1 MHAVSPQPLDIH
13 HSRRQFFAGVGM
25 AVLASFTPLPAWAA
39 DSAAGLIPMTANA
52 KPISVQERLAR
63 IAKAQAL
70 MRAEG
75 LSALLVE
82 AGSSL
87 LYFTGI
93 DWWRSER
100 LTAAI
105 IPADGD
111 LLIVTPAF
119 EEPSIRESLAVPG
132 DVHVWQE
139 DEDPTAL
146 ITDFL
151 KQRKIAKGVIGIEET
166 VRFFAADGLALALP
180 GARFRSGA
188 SVVRGCRMIK
198 SPAELALM
206 QIAADIQIAAFRHVA
221 PQIRRGMGQDDLRA
235 LLIAASRA
243 LGGENADG
251 GLILIGES
259 SAYPH
264 GSHTPRRVADGEII
278 LFDAGVSVHGYQS
291 DISRTMVFG
300 RPADKR
306 QRLLFDQV
314 RRGQDIAMDVARVG
328 TPAGKVD
335 DAVRAYYRS
344 LGYGPGYKL
353 PGTPHR
359 TGHGIGM
366 DGHEPVNLV
375 HGETTPL
382 APGMC
387 FSNEPG
393 IYIPGAFGV
402 RIEDCFHMTSE
413 GPRWFTVPPRSI
425 DEPFG

>member
-1 MHAVSPQPLDIH
+1 MMRA
-13 HSRRQFFAGVGM
+13 SRRQFLSYAGMAGLAAIAGV
-25 AVLASFTPLPAWAA
+25 PAWAA
-39 DSAAGLIPMTANA
+39 GTAAGLSSMATGAQ
-52 KPISVQERLAR
+52 PISVKERLAR
-63 IAKAQAL
+63 IAKVQLL
-70 MRAEG
+70 MRSQG
-75 LSALLVE
+75 VSALLVE

-100 LTAAI
+100 LTAAV
-105 IPADGD
+105 IPARGE

-132 DVHVWQE
+132 SVAVWDE
-139 DEDPTAL
+139 NEDPITL
-146 ITDFL
+146 IADFL
-151 KQRKIAKGVIGIEET
+151 RSQKLDKGVIGIEET
-166 VRFFAADGLALALP
+166 VRFFAVDGLREALP
-180 GARFRSGA
+180 GAEIRSGA
-188 SVVRGCRMIK
+188 SLVRSCRMIK

-206 QIAADIQIAAFRHVA
+206 QLAADIQIAAFRHVA
-221 PQIRRGMGQDDLRA
+221 PQIQRGMSQEDLRA
-235 LLIAASRA
+235 LLVAASTA
-243 LGGENADG
+243 LGGEGVDG
-251 GLILIGES
+251 GLILLGES

-264 GSHTPRRVADGEII
+264 GSNIPRRVADGEVI
-278 LFDAGVSVHGYQS
+278 LFDATMTVKGYQS

-300 RPADKR
+300 RPADAK
-306 QRLLFDQV
+306 QRTLFEQV
-314 RRGQDIAMDVARVG
+314 RRGQDIAMETAQVG

-366 DGHEPVNLV
+366 DVHEPINLV
-375 HGETTPL
+375 QGETTPL

-402 RIEDCFHMTSE
+402 RIEDCFHMTAE
-413 GPRWFTVPPRSI
+413 GPKFFTQPPKSI
-425 DEPFG
+425 DQPFG

>member
-1 MHAVSPQPLDIH
+1 MHAT
-13 HSRRQFFAGVGM
+13 RRQFLATAG
-25 AVLASFTPLPAWAA
+25 LASLGLVAGIPAWAA
-39 DSAAGLIPMTANA
+39 DSAAGLKSMATNA
-52 KPISVQERLAR
+52 KPITTEERLGR

-70 MRAEG
+70 MRSLNIG
-75 LSALLVE
+75 ALLVE

-105 IPADGD
+105 IPAEGD
-111 LLIVTPAF
+111 VLIVTPAF

-132 DVHVWQE
+132 EVRVWQE
-139 DEDPTAL
+139 DESPIAL
-146 ITDFL
+146 VSDFL
-151 KQRKIAKGVIGIEET
+151 RRKKLDKGAIGIEET
-166 VRFFAADGLALALP
+166 VRFFAVDGLRQALP
-180 GARFRSGA
+180 DAAIVSGA
-188 SVVRGCRMIK
+188 PVVRGCRLIK

-206 QIAADIQIAAFRHVA
+206 QIAADIQIAAFRHIA
-221 PQIRRGMGQDDLRA
+221 PRIQRGMSQDDLRVM
-235 LLIAASRA
+235 LVAATTA
-243 LGGENADG
+243 LGGEGADG
-251 GLILIGES
+251 GLILLGES

-264 GSHTPRRVADGEII
+264 GSHIPRRVADGEVI
-278 LFDAGVSVHGYQS
+278 LFDAGFTVHGYSS

-300 RPADKR
+300 RPADAK
-306 QRLLFDQV
+306 QRLLFSQV
-314 RRGQDIAMDVARVG
+314 RRGQDIAMETARIG

-335 DAVRAYYRS
+335 DAVRAYYAS

-382 APGMC
+382 AAGMC

-393 IYIPGAFGV
+393 IYIPGSFGV
-402 RIEDCFHMTSE
+402 RIEDCFYMTE
-413 GPRWFTVPPRSI
+413 AGPRWFSQPPSSI

>member
-1 MHAVSPQPLDIH
+1 MRA
-13 HSRRQFFAGVGM
+13 SRRQFLIQAG
-25 AVLASFTPLPAWAA
+25 
-39 DSAAGLIPMTANA
+39 AAGLTTLASYPGWAVATAADLTSMTGDA
-52 KPISVQERLAR
+52 KPISTRERLGR
-63 IAKAQAL
+63 VAKAQAL
-70 MRAEG
+70 MRAQNIG
-75 LSALLVE
+75 ALLLE

-105 IPADGD
+105 IPAEGE
-111 LLIVTPAF
+111 LMIVTPAF
-119 EEPSIRESLAVPG
+119 EEPSIRESLAIPG
-132 DVHVWQE
+132 DVRVWQE
-139 DEDPTAL
+139 DESPGAL
-146 ITDFL
+146 ISDFL
-151 KQRKIAKGVIGIEET
+151 LRRKLDKGTIGIEET
-166 VRFFAADGLALALP
+166 VRFFAVDGLRQLLP
-180 GARFRSGA
+180 DAQIVSGA
-188 SVVRGCRMIK
+188 GVVRGCRMIK

-206 QIAADIQIAAFRHVA
+206 QLAADIQIAAFRHVA
-221 PQIRRGMGQDDLRA
+221 PRIERGMGQDDLRA
-235 LLIAASRA
+235 MLIAASTA
-243 LGGENADG
+243 LGGGNADG
-251 GLILIGES
+251 GLILLGES

-264 GSHTPRRVADGEII
+264 GSNTPRRVTDGEVI

-300 RPADKR
+300 RAAGKQ
-306 QRLLFDQV
+306 QRLLFEQV
-314 RRGQDIAMDVARVG
+314 RRGQDIAMETAQVG

-335 DAVRAYYRS
+335 DAVRAYYQS

-382 APGMC
+382 ASGMC

-402 RIEDCFHMTSE
+402 RIEDCFHMTTA
-413 GPRWFTVPPRSI
+413 GPRWFTQPPVSI
-425 DEPFG
+425 DMPFG

>member
-1 MHAVSPQPLDIH
+1 MRA
-13 HSRRQFFAGVGM
+13 SRRQILIGAG
-25 AVLASFTPLPAWAA
+25 LAGLAATAKLPAWAA
-39 DSAAGLIPMTANA
+39 VSAAGLEPMTAGA
-52 KPISVQERLAR
+52 RPISAQERLAR
-63 IAKAQAL
+63 IAKAQRL
-70 MRAEG
+70 MRARG
-75 LSALLVE
+75 IGALIVE

-105 IPADGD
+105 IPAEGEP
-111 LLIVTPAF
+111 LVVTPAF
-119 EEPSIRESLAVPG
+119 EEPSIRESLAVPAI
-132 DVHVWQE
+132 VQVWQE
-139 DEDPTAL
+139 DENPIAL
-146 ITDFL
+146 IRDFL
-151 KQRKIAKGVIGIEET
+151 LREKLGRRPIAIEET
-166 VRFFAADGLALALP
+166 VRFFAVDGLRQALP
-180 GARFRSGA
+180 GASIVSGA
-188 SVVRGCRMIK
+188 PIVGGCRMIK

-206 QIAADIQIAAFRHVA
+206 QIAADIQIAAFRYTA
-221 PQIRRGMGQDDLRA
+221 TKIERGMGQQDIQA
-235 LLIAASRA
+235 VLIAASRA
-243 LGGENADG
+243 LGGETDG

-264 GSHTPRRVADGEII
+264 GSHIPRRVADGEII

-300 RPADKR
+300 RAADAR
-306 QRLLFDQV
+306 QRRLFEQV
-314 RRGQDIAMDVARVG
+314 RRGQDIAMEAAQLG
-328 TPAGKVD
+328 TPAGRID
-335 DAVRAYYRS
+335 DAVRGYYAS

-375 HGETTPL
+375 HGEATPL

-402 RIEDCFHMTSE
+402 RIEDCFHMTAQ
-413 GPRWFTVPPRSI
+413 GPRWFTVPPASI
-425 DEPFG
+425 DRPFD

>member
-1 MHAVSPQPLDIH
+1 MRA
-13 HSRRQFFAGVGM
+13 SRREFMIGAGLAAVGG
-25 AVLASFTPLPAWAA
+25 ALAIPASAA
-39 DSAAGLIPMTANA
+39 DSVADLKPMTAGA
-52 KPISVQERLAR
+52 RPITVEERLAR
-63 IAKAQAL
+63 IAKAQKL

-75 LSALLVE
+75 ISALLIE

-105 IPADGD
+105 IPAEGD
-111 LLIVTPAF
+111 LLIFTPHF

-132 DVHVWQE
+132 AVEVWQE
-139 DEDPTAL
+139 DESPIAL
-146 ITDFL
+146 IRAFL
-151 KQRKIAKGVIGIEET
+151 VRRKLDRGVIGIEET
-166 VRFFAADGLALALP
+166 VRFFAVDGLRQALP
-180 GARFRSGA
+180 RATIRSGA

-206 QIAADIQIAAFRHVA
+206 QLAADIQVAAFRHVA
-221 PQIRRGMGQDDLRA
+221 PRIEKGMGQDDLRA
-235 LLIAASRA
+235 LLVAASKA

-251 GLILIGES
+251 GLILIGEA

-264 GSHTPRRVADGEII
+264 GSNKPHRVAEGEII
-278 LFDAGVSVHGYQS
+278 LFDAGVSVLGYQS

-300 RPADKR
+300 RAADK
-306 QRLLFDQV
+306 QQKLLYDHV
-314 RRGQDIAMDVARVG
+314 RRGQDIAMETARVG
-328 TPAGKVD
+328 TSAGKVD
-335 DAVRAYYRS
+335 DAVRAYYES
-344 LGYGPGYKL
+344 LGYGPRYKL

-375 HGETTPL
+375 HGETMPL

-402 RIEDCFHMTSE
+402 RLEDCFHMTAD

-425 DEPFG
+425 DEPFA

>member
-1 MHAVSPQPLDIH
+1 MRA
-13 HSRRQFFAGVGM
+13 SRREFMIGAGLT
-25 AVLASFTPLPAWAA
+25 AVAGAFTVPTWAA
-39 DSAAGLIPMTANA
+39 DSVVGLKPMTGNA
-52 KPISVQERLAR
+52 KPITTEERLAR

-75 LSALLVE
+75 ISALLIE

-100 LTAAI
+100 LTAAV
-105 IPADGD
+105 IPADGEV
-111 LLIVTPAF
+111 LIVTPGF

-132 DVHVWQE
+132 TVAVWQE
-139 DEDPTAL
+139 DESPIAL
-146 ITDFL
+146 IRAFL
-151 KQRKIAKGVIGIEET
+151 VRNRLDKGVIGIEET
-166 VRFFAADGLALALP
+166 VRFFAVDGLRAAMP
-180 GARFRSGA
+180 DATIRSGA

-221 PQIRRGMGQDDLRA
+221 PRIEKGMGADDLRA
-235 LLIAASRA
+235 MLIAASTA

-251 GLILIGES
+251 GLILIGEA

-264 GSHTPRRVADGEII
+264 GSKKPHRVTEGEVI

-300 RPADKR
+300 RPADAK
-306 QRLLFDQV
+306 QKLLYAQV
-314 RRGQDIAMDVARVG
+314 RRGQDIAMETAQVG

-335 DAVRAYYRS
+335 DAVRGYYES
-344 LGYGPGYKL
+344 LGYGPRYRL

-375 HGETTPL
+375 HGETMPL

-393 IYIPGAFGV
+393 IYMPGAFGV
-402 RIEDCFHMTSE
+402 RIEDCFHMTAE
-413 GPRWFTVPPRSI
+413 GPRWFTTPPDSI
-425 DEPFG
+425 DRAFG

>member
-1 MHAVSPQPLDIH
+1 MMRA
-13 HSRRQFFAGVGM
+13 SRRELLIGGGLAGLAMM
-25 AVLASFTPLPAWAA
+25 AVPPAWAA
-39 DSAAGLIPMTANA
+39 GSAAGLAPMTGSA
-52 KPISVQERLAR
+52 KPISTQERLGR
-63 IAKAQAL
+63 IARAQEL
-70 MRAEG
+70 MRAQDIG
-75 LSALLVE
+75 ALLVE

-111 LLIVTPAF
+111 VLIVTPGF

-139 DEDPTAL
+139 DESPIAL
-146 ITDFL
+146 ISDFL
-151 KQRKIAKGVIGIEET
+151 QRRKLDKSTIAVEET
-166 VRFFAADGLALALP
+166 VRFFAVDGLQQALP
-180 GARFRSGA
+180 DARLVSGA
-188 SVVRGCRMIK
+188 SLVRGCRMIK

-206 QIAADIQIAAFRHVA
+206 QLAADIQIAAFRHVA
-221 PQIRRGMGQDDLRA
+221 PRIERGMSQQDIQA
-235 LLIAASRA
+235 MLIAASRA
-243 LGGENADG
+243 LGGETDG

-264 GSHTPRRVADGEII
+264 GSHIPRRVADGEVI
-278 LFDAGVSVHGYQS
+278 LFDAGVTVLGYQS

-300 RPADKR
+300 RTADAK

-314 RRGQDIAMDVARVG
+314 RRGQDIAMETAQVG

-335 DAVRAYYRS
+335 DAVRAYYAS
-344 LGYGPGYKL
+344 LGYGPSYKL

-402 RIEDCFHMTSE
+402 RIEDCFHMTAD
-413 GPRWFTVPPRSI
+413 GPRWFTRPPASI
-425 DEPFG
+425 DRPFD